1 MKADMDLLAGKALL
15 AGRALLAGLG
25 MVQKGCTVLLVDY
38 RAQLVASCM
47 VL

>member
-1 MKADMDLLAGKALL
+1 MKAGTGLLAGMDLL

-25 MVQKGCTVLLVDY
+25 MVQKGYMVLLVDY
-38 RAQLVASCM
+38 MVQLVAGCM